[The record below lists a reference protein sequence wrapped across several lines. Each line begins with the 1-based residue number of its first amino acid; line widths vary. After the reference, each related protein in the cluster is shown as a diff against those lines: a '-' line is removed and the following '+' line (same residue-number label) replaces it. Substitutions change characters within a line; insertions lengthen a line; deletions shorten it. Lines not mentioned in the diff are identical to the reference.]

1 MFVVGYLA
9 CGSGYYFIDG
19 SVPCT
24 LTVAILGVVPH
35 DPLVR
40 FDRVTVTNYFNNYG
54 ANYFRFQLR
63 PEDVIE
69 SANNIKYQI
78 EERMLY
84 DAYSYLKSIGV
95 EV

>member
-19 SVPCT
+19 SVPCA

-35 DPLVR
+35 DPLIR
-40 FDRVTVTNYFNNYG
+40 FNKGTVTNYFNHYG
-54 ANYFRFQLR
+54 ANYFNIQLR

-84 DAYSYLKSIGV
+84 DAYSYLKSVGV

>member
-9 CGSGYYFIDG
+9 CGGGYYFING

-40 FDRVTVTNYFNNYG
+40 FDRVTVPVTSRGCY
-54 ANYFRFQLR
+54 
-63 PEDVIE
+63 
-69 SANNIKYQI
+69 
-78 EERMLY
+78 
-84 DAYSYLKSIGV
+84 
-95 EV
+95 

>member
-40 FDRVTVTNYFNNYG
+40 FDRVTVTN
-54 ANYFRFQLR
+54 
-63 PEDVIE
+63 
-69 SANNIKYQI
+69 
-78 EERMLY
+78 
-84 DAYSYLKSIGV
+84 
-95 EV
+95 